1 MKSRNPGGA
10 GHGNRGKK
18 AYRKPETLSRE
29 KLEALAVVCDT
40 GKTDALSCNIGP
52 IQS

>member
-1 MKSRNPGGA
+1 MKISNSGGV
-10 GHGNRGKK
+10 GGSSRGKK
-18 AYRKPETLSRE
+18 VYRKPETLSRE

-40 GKTDALSCNIGP
+40 GKTDALSCNVGP

>member
-1 MKSRNPGGA
+1 MKVHNSGGRD
-10 GHGNRGKK
+10 NDRRKK

-29 KLEALAVVCDT
+29 RLEALAVVCDT
-40 GKTDALSCNIGP
+40 GKSNSFDCMSGP

>member
-1 MKSRNPGGA
+1 MKIDQPTGPRTPA
-10 GHGNRGKK
+10 DRKK
-18 AYRKPETLSRE
+18 SYRRPRTLSRE

-40 GKTDALSCNIGP
+40 GKTEPLSCNVGP

>member
-1 MKSRNPGGA
+1 MKMNATGGPGRKS
-10 GHGNRGKK
+10 RGKK
-18 AYRKPETLSRE
+18 VYRKPETLSRE

-40 GKTDALSCNIGP
+40 GKTDALSCSIGP

>member
-1 MKSRNPGGA
+1 MKSTDTIGA
-10 GHGNRGKK
+10 GGVSRGKK
-18 AYRKPETLSRE
+18 PYRKPRTLSRE

-40 GKTDALSCNIGP
+40 GKTDALSCPVGP

>member
-1 MKSRNPGGA
+1 MKVSNPGGA
-10 GHGNRGKK
+10 GAVSRGKK
-18 AYRKPETLSRE
+18 TYRKPETLSRE

-40 GKTDALSCNIGP
+40 GKTDALSCNVGP